1 MQTCQKYAHTT
12 GLKYA
17 LGGLTM
23 KRVTVTLD
31 EKTDD
36 VLTEFAELTGESK
49 SSIVRGLLST
59 VVPTL
64 NKSVDLYKQAQAAGE
79 ESQKIMLNAANTMEQ
94 NFLPQTQ
101 KFMRDWNALMAQT
114 QDEIDKVSGDETFII

>member
-1 MQTCQKYAHTT
+1 
-12 GLKYA
+12 
-17 LGGLTM
+17 M